1 MLADGE
7 PIDLAALDDLA
18 VGAWILGTGGGGDPY
33 HGLLNIRRLYDEG
46 RCVRLIGAEDLAD
59 DDLVAV
65 VSQMGAPLV
74 SQERITDP
82 AMITAA
88 ARLMEDYIGQKFAA
102 AMSLEIGG
110 GNAIQP
116 LLAAAL
122 MDIPVVD
129 GDGMGRAFPAVFH
142 TSFAVGGLAS
152 APFSL
157 WDIRGNGMVITEA
170 EDWTWVE
177 RISRR
182 VCMEMG
188 ARAFTCKAPR
198 TGREVK
204 DWGVLGT
211 VSQAIRIGRTVQ
223 AARRAHADPI
233 GALLAKEGG
242 RRLFEGKVLD
252 VERRMTGGYL
262 RGHARFEGLGPDRD
276 SSFAVDFQNEFLVGW
291 RDEVAVVTVPDLICV
306 LDSVAGGAVGT
317 EALRYG
323 QRITVIALPA
333 PAVFLTPRGLDHAG
347 PKAFGYDLPFRSLFP
362 ESEVSHKP

>member
-1 MLADGE
+1 MPAAGA
-7 PIDLAALDDLA
+7 PITLDALDDLA

-33 HGLLNIRRLYDEG
+33 HGLLNIRRLYQDG
-46 RCVRLIGAEDLAD
+46 RRARLIPADQLGD

-88 ARLMEDYIGQKFAA
+88 TRLMEDYLGKRFTAV
-102 AMSLEIGG
+102 MSLEIGG

-122 MDIPVVD
+122 MDLPVVD

-142 TSFAVGGLAS
+142 TSFAVGGLSS

-170 EDWTWVE
+170 EDWMWVE

-188 ARAFTCKAPR
+188 SRAFTCKAPR

-204 DWGVLGT
+204 EWGVLGT
-211 VSQAIRIGRTVQ
+211 VSQAIRIGRTV
-223 AARRAHADPI
+223 AAAQRAHADPI
-233 GALLAKEGG
+233 GALLEQEGG

-262 RGHARFEGLGPDRD
+262 RGKARFEGLGPDRD
-276 SSFAVDFQNEFLVGW
+276 SLFDVDFQNEFLIG
-291 RDEVAVVTVPDLICV
+291 RQDGEVVVTVPDLICV
-306 LDSVAGGAVGT
+306 LDSVSGGAVGT

-323 QRITVIALPA
+323 QRITVVALPA
-333 PAVFLTPRGLDHAG
+333 PPVFLTPHGLEHAG
-347 PKAFGYDLPFRSLFP
+347 PGAFGYDLPFRSLFP
-362 ESEVSHKP
+362 DPPT